1 MSNQTHTRA
10 LTILRL
16 TEKNGPVGPKN
27 SQVDS
32 IAKLRARHPLSPR
45 TAYISPTF
53 RLHALAL
60 WPILILPAPQQ
71 PHSCSR
77 LRPSPLRPNQ
87 QKKRLSPSKP
97 PPRLPTAATPR
108 RGSFTYPAAVTSTAR
123 PARCVSN
130 PRKRPAATDT
140 NPANAVWPARA
151 NRLWKFAGVLGR
163 RKFRIKA
170 DHVSPLPQTCQHG
183 PSLQSLSCVSP
194 CSRPFP
200 AQLAYG
206 AGLSPQRP
214 VSLRKTVTESRHPSL
229 GPSDPEGSGVPSFL
243 SLQLFSDRSAS

>member
-1 MSNQTHTRA
+1 MPSSNT
-10 LTILRL
+10 
-16 TEKNGPVGPKN
+16 G
-27 SQVDS
+27 
-32 IAKLRARHPLSPR
+32 
-45 TAYISPTF
+45 
-53 RLHALAL
+53 RLHA
-60 WPILILPAPQQ
+60 ILLIRNHSFFGRRTPAHGSGLRRSGPTSKRSGCPRPNRRHVFLQRQRQDADLSRIRLPLLQLQGLHGAFQIRGRGPQQ
-71 PHSCSR
+71 R
-77 LRPSPLRPNQ
+77 IQTLQTLFG
-87 QKKRLSPSKP
+87 
-97 PPRLPTAATPR
+97 PRGQIGF
-108 RGSFTYPAAVTSTAR
+108 GSLQG
-123 PARCVSN
+123 C
-130 PRKRPAATDT
+130 
-140 NPANAVWPARA
+140 WG
-151 NRLWKFAGVLGR
+151 GV
-163 RKFRIKA
+163 RIKA

>member
-1 MSNQTHTRA
+1 MPSSNTGA
-10 LTILRL
+10 
-16 TEKNGPVGPKN
+16 PCDP
-27 SQVDS
+27 
-32 IAKLRARHPLSPR
+32 
-45 TAYISPTF
+45 AYPQSF
-53 RLHALAL
+53 LL
-60 WPILILPAPQQ
+60 WP

>member
-1 MSNQTHTRA
+1 MPSSTP
-10 LTILRL
+10 
-16 TEKNGPVGPKN
+16 G
-27 SQVDS
+27 
-32 IAKLRARHPLSPR
+32 
-45 TAYISPTF
+45 
-53 RLHALAL
+53 RLHA
-60 WPILILPAPQQ
+60 ILLIRNHSFFGRRTPAHGSGLRRSGPTSKRSGCPRPNRRHVFLQRQRQDADLSRIRLPLLQLQGLHGAFQIRGRGPQQ
-71 PHSCSR
+71 R
-77 LRPSPLRPNQ
+77 IQTLQTLFG
-87 QKKRLSPSKP
+87 
-97 PPRLPTAATPR
+97 PRGQIGF
-108 RGSFTYPAAVTSTAR
+108 GSLQG
-123 PARCVSN
+123 C
-130 PRKRPAATDT
+130 
-140 NPANAVWPARA
+140 WG
-151 NRLWKFAGVLGR
+151 GV
-163 RKFRIKA
+163 RIKA

>member
-1 MSNQTHTRA
+1 MPSSNP
-10 LTILRL
+10 
-16 TEKNGPVGPKN
+16 G
-27 SQVDS
+27 
-32 IAKLRARHPLSPR
+32 
-45 TAYISPTF
+45 
-53 RLHALAL
+53 RLHA
-60 WPILILPAPQQ
+60 ILLIRNHSFFSRRTPAHGSGLRRSGPTSKRSGCPRPNRRHVFLQRQRQDADLSRIRLPLLQLQGLHGAFQIRGRGPQQ
-71 PHSCSR
+71 R
-77 LRPSPLRPNQ
+77 IQTLQTLFG
-87 QKKRLSPSKP
+87 
-97 PPRLPTAATPR
+97 PRGQIGF
-108 RGSFTYPAAVTSTAR
+108 GSLQGY
-123 PARCVSN
+123 
-130 PRKRPAATDT
+130 
-140 NPANAVWPARA
+140 WG
-151 NRLWKFAGVLGR
+151 GV
-163 RKFRIKA
+163 RIKA

>member
-1 MSNQTHTRA
+1 MPSSNT
-10 LTILRL
+10 
-16 TEKNGPVGPKN
+16 G
-27 SQVDS
+27 S
-32 IAKLRARHPLSPR
+32 
-45 TAYISPTF
+45 
-53 RLHALAL
+53 LHA
-60 WPILILPAPQQ
+60 ILLIRNHSFFGRRTPAHGSGLRRSGPTSKRSGCPRPNRRHVFLQRQRQDADLSRIRLPLLQLQGLHGAFQIRGRGPQQ
-71 PHSCSR
+71 R
-77 LRPSPLRPNQ
+77 IQTLQTLFG
-87 QKKRLSPSKP
+87 
-97 PPRLPTAATPR
+97 PRGQIGF
-108 RGSFTYPAAVTSTAR
+108 GSLQG
-123 PARCVSN
+123 C
-130 PRKRPAATDT
+130 
-140 NPANAVWPARA
+140 WG
-151 NRLWKFAGVLGR
+151 GV
-163 RKFRIKA
+163 RIKA

>member
-1 MSNQTHTRA
+1 MPSSNT
-10 LTILRL
+10 
-16 TEKNGPVGPKN
+16 G
-27 SQVDS
+27 
-32 IAKLRARHPLSPR
+32 
-45 TAYISPTF
+45 
-53 RLHALAL
+53 RLHA
-60 WPILILPAPQQ
+60 ILLIRNHSFFGRRIPA
-71 PHSCSR
+71 HGSG
-77 LRPSPLRPNQ
+77 LRRSGPTSK
-87 QKKRLSPSKP
+87 KKRLSPSKP

-151 NRLWKFAGVLGR
+151 DRLWKLAGVLGR
-163 RKFRIKA
+163 
-170 DHVSPLPQTCQHG
+170 SPDKGRPRFSSSPNLPAR

-200 AQLAYG
+200 AQLAFGYDISKRTQSGPPWPFLSPDRGNPRAHG

-229 GPSDPEGSGVPSFL
+229 GPSDPDGSGVPSLL

>member
-1 MSNQTHTRA
+1 MPSSTP
-10 LTILRL
+10 
-16 TEKNGPVGPKN
+16 G
-27 SQVDS
+27 
-32 IAKLRARHPLSPR
+32 
-45 TAYISPTF
+45 
-53 RLHALAL
+53 RLHA
-60 WPILILPAPQQ
+60 ILLIRNHSFFGRRTPAHGSGLRRSGPTSKRSGCPRPNRRHVFLQRQRQDADLSRIRLPLLQLQGLHGAFQIRGRGPQQ
-71 PHSCSR
+71 R
-77 LRPSPLRPNQ
+77 IQTLQTLFG
-87 QKKRLSPSKP
+87 
-97 PPRLPTAATPR
+97 PRGQIGF
-108 RGSFTYPAAVTSTAR
+108 GSLQGY
-123 PARCVSN
+123 
-130 PRKRPAATDT
+130 
-140 NPANAVWPARA
+140 WG
-151 NRLWKFAGVLGR
+151 GV
-163 RKFRIKA
+163 RIKA